1 MAQADGT
8 ILINTEIK
16 KDGAIED
23 IGTLKQALKEL
34 TAAVKD
40 MTTTLTNA
48 FSGTSQANTVAKQFD
63 DIGKSAKEAEADVKS
78 LEEQMSKITVD
89 RGEQSNNETDEEQ
102 RFSHER
108 GEFQD
113 YGDTVQ
119 EFVDK
124 YVSGMGDAEQ
134 STNEFK
140 KEIESLSNQLKDMES
155 QGLYFGDDEYDEI
168 YLKLEKIKQALIDY
182 KKELT
187 NPTESPKLD
196 DSTMEGQVDA
206 LKRKLRQLSDQGKTF
221 GDDVYDSAYKALKK
235 AESELNDYK
244 KELINPASI
253 PVTLDPSSFEYKKQQ
268 LKAQL
273 DDMEK
278 RGITLGDPD
287 YDRTYAALQNVIQ
300 SEKDYKKALLG
311 ADDGQK
317 KVKKSADKMNKSM
330 DKTGKSAK
338 SAGKGMSVLKML
350 GTSIMF
356 SFVFQA
362 INGIT
367 TSVREGMENLARYS
381 NDTNKT
387 LSLLMSS
394 LTMLKNSFAVAFS
407 PILTLVTPALN
418 KLITKMA
425 ELNNWISQTM
435 AALMGKDTYVKAV
448 QVQEDYAASLKDS
461 KKAAKDAAKEA
472 KKATFAFDTLIQ
484 AQKPADEEYKG
495 PTPDEMF
502 KTEQVSEKT
511 KDMVNGISGA
521 MDSVKA
527 KLLDVGKVVENGFLK
542 GLGNFKPVLKGL
554 SQDLQSIGTNLKDIF
569 SDTDVLSAADRFAL
583 SFADMVGKIAGAYA
597 SIGLTI
603 AANVVGGIESY
614 LSKNTDRIKGWLIR
628 MFDVGAEINR
638 IYGDFFVAFA
648 DVFSVFSSQTAQDI
662 TGSVI
667 QIFADVF
674 GGVIELTARFTR
686 DMLDMILTPFIQNK
700 DKIKTAIMETLEPVK
715 VIIEGIASTVRKFVD
730 GAVKLYDEHLNPLFA
745 SIRNGL
751 TQLVDAWLDAFNNYI
766 APVLDKLADKFKE
779 VMEGPVGDAI
789 DSAMNLI
796 GKLIDVV
803 RLLWEKVML
812 PFFMWI
818 INTLYPILAP
828 ALEAIG
834 KVFIGVFG
842 GIAELVSAVFDIL
855 SGLIDFIVGAFT
867 LDWARAWE
875 GIKQIFSGVWKGIK
889 AIVETIINA
898 IVDLVIGLVNTV
910 AQAVGK
916 IIDYFDK
923 GQSKANSSGF
933 GGGGRAFS
941 ISSYSASPYAAYSNN
956 IPQLATGTVVPPK
969 AGNFLAMLGDNN
981 KDYEV
986 VSPLGTIKQAVL
998 EAIGEAG
1005 GLGGG
1010 TVQADLILDG
1020 TKFGQL
1026 VYKYNNKENDRVG
1039 VRMVT
1044 NGG

>member
-16 KDGAIED
+16 KDGAIDD
-23 IGTLKQALKEL
+23 IGTLKEALKEL

-40 MTTTLTNA
+40 MTAGLANA
-48 FSGTSQANTVAKQFD
+48 FQGTSQANTAAKQFEE
-63 DIGKSAKEAEADVKS
+63 IGKSAKEAEADVKS
-78 LEEQMSKITVD
+78 LEEQMAKITID
-89 RGEQSNNETDEEQ
+89 RGEQSNTSGEWNRE
-102 RFSHER
+102 SHPR
-108 GEFQD
+108 GEFED
-113 YGDTVQ
+113 MSK
-119 EFVDK
+119 EARKFVDE
-124 YVSGMGDAEQ
+124 YDAGIGKAEE

-140 KEIESLSNQLKDMES
+140 REISSLSKQIKDMES
-155 QGLYFGDDEYDEI
+155 QGLYLGDEQYDET
-168 YLKLEKIKQALIDY
+168 YLKLAKVKQALADY

-187 NPTESPKLD
+187 SPAETPKINKSSL
-196 DSTMEGQVDA
+196 EGQVDA
-206 LKRKLRQLSDQGKTF
+206 LKKKLDQLSYAGKTF
-221 GDDVYDSAYKALKK
+221 GDELYDSTYVALNKAQSQLKG
-235 AESELNDYK
+235 YK
-244 KELINPASI
+244 KDLTTPVEI
-253 PVTLDPSSFEYKKQQ
+253 PVDIDRQSFEYQIQQ
-268 LKAQL
+268 LKAKLAELSKQ
-273 DDMEK
+273 
-278 RGITLGDPD
+278 GVTLGSPE
-287 YDRTYAALQNVIQ
+287 YDQVYTELQRVTQ
-300 SEKDYKKALLG
+300 AEKDYKKSLLG

-338 SAGKGMSVLKML
+338 SAGRGMSVLKML

-381 NDTNKT
+381 KDTNKT

-495 PTPDEMF
+495 PTPDQMF

-511 KDMVNGISGA
+511 KDMVDGISA
-521 MDSVKA
+521 TMDTVKG
-527 KLLDVGKVVENGFLK
+527 KLLDIGKTVETGFLK
-542 GLGNFKPVLKGL
+542 GLGNYKPVLKDL
-554 SQDLQSIGTNLKDIF
+554 SQDLQSIGTNLKNIF
-569 SDTDVLSAADRFAL
+569 TDADVLSASGRFATSL
-583 SFADMVGKIAGAYA
+583 ADMVGKIAGAYV

-614 LSKNTDRIKGWLIR
+614 LSKNVDRIKGWLIR

-662 TGSVI
+662 TGSII

-674 GGVIELTARFTR
+674 GGVIELTAKFTR
-686 DMLDMILTPFIQNK
+686 DILDMILTPFIQNK
-700 DKIKTAIMETLEPVK
+700 DKIKTAIMETLEPIK
-715 VIIEGIASTVRKFVD
+715 VIIEAIASTVRKFVD

-751 TQLVDAWLDAFNNYI
+751 TQLVDAWLDAFNNNI

-789 DSAMNLI
+789 DSAMVLI

-842 GIAELVSAVFDIL
+842 GIAELISAVFDIL
-855 SGLIDFIVGAFT
+855 SGLIDFIVGVFT
-867 LDWARAWE
+867 MDWAKAWE

-910 AQAVGK
+910 AEAVGK

-923 GQSKANSSGF
+923 GQKKANSSGF

-941 ISSYSASPYAAYSNN
+941 ISSYSNNPYAAYSNN

-986 VSPLGTIKQAVL
+986 VSPLGTIKQAVS
-998 EAIGEAG
+998 EAIAEAG
-1005 GLGGG
+1005 GIGGG
-1010 TVQADLILDG
+1010 TVQADLVIDG

-1039 VRMVT
+1039 VRLVT

>member
-16 KDGAIED
+16 KDGAIDD

-40 MTTTLTNA
+40 MTSTLTNA
-48 FSGTSQANTVAKQFD
+48 FSGTSQANTAAKQFD

-78 LEEQMSKITVD
+78 LEEQMNKITVD
-89 RGEQSNNETDEEQ
+89 RGEQNNTSSEWQ
-102 RFSHER
+102 RESHPR
-108 GEFQD
+108 GEFEDMSKEAQK
-113 YGDTVQ
+113 
-119 EFVDK
+119 FVDAYDTGIGK
-124 YVSGMGDAEQ
+124 AEE

-140 KEIESLSNQLKDMES
+140 REINSLTKQIKDMES
-155 QGLYFGDDEYDEI
+155 QGLYLGDEQYDET
-168 YLKLEKIKQALIDY
+168 YLRLAKVKQALADY

-187 NPTESPKLD
+187 SPAEAPKINRSSL
-196 DSTMEGQVDA
+196 EGQVDA
-206 LKRKLRQLSDQGKTF
+206 LKKKLDQLSYAGKTF
-221 GDDVYDSAYKALKK
+221 GDELYDSTYVALNKAQSQLKG
-235 AESELNDYK
+235 YK
-244 KELINPASI
+244 KDLTT
-253 PVTLDPSSFEYKKQQ
+253 PVEVPVDIDRRSFEYQIQQ
-268 LKAQL
+268 LKAKLAELSKQ
-273 DDMEK
+273 
-278 RGITLGDPD
+278 GITLGSPE
-287 YDRTYAALQNVIQ
+287 YDRVYTELQRVTQ
-300 SEKDYKKALLG
+300 AEKEYKKSLLG

-435 AALMGKDTYVKAV
+435 AALMGKDTYIKAV

-484 AQKPADEEYKG
+484 TQKPSDEEYKG

-511 KDMVNGISGA
+511 KDMVNGISDA

-542 GLGNFKPVLKGL
+542 GLGNYKPVLKGL

-614 LSKNTDRIKGWLIR
+614 LSKNVDRIKGWLIR

-674 GGVIELTARFTR
+674 GGVIELTAKFTR

-867 LDWARAWE
+867 LDWAKAWE

-910 AQAVGK
+910 AEAVGK

-923 GQSKANSSGF
+923 GQKKANSSGM

-941 ISSYSASPYAAYSNN
+941 VSSYSNNPYAAYSNN